1 MVNIEITKQDTLN
14 QLISKYMG
22 EPLSLELLRFFGI
35 HPCARFN
42 WPAVTHALDFGGG
55 KSEVERALV
64 NLTDQGVV
72 KVNIDHD
79 TPIYSL
85 TQDESTRRQVIE
97 LAKLDWSRWQLVL
110 RKGHAI
116 PVVRGNQH
124 EIVSLRSEDNL
135 VNKYSETA
143 TPLLA
148 VGS

>member
-14 QLISKYMG
+14 QFISKYME
-22 EPLSLELLRFFGI
+22 EPPYPELLRFFGI

-42 WPAVTHALDFGGG
+42 RLAIIHALDFAGG

-72 KVNIDHD
+72 KVCIDHD
-79 TPIYSL
+79 TPLYSL

-116 PVVRGNQH
+116 PVVRGSQH
-124 EIVSLRSEDNL
+124 EIVSLKSEDDL

-143 TPLLA
+143 TLLLA